1 MNSSTVRNIIM
12 CVAFVIF
19 LAMIIVG
26 QRHIS
31 VSGLAMEVIGLIG
44 LLTLLFVYNHR
55 YKYKRICWNLRT
67 DSGIFFL
74 EELHS
79 FF

>member
-1 MNSSTVRNIIM
+1 MNMNSSTVRNIIM

-55 YKYKRICWNLRT
+55 YK
-67 DSGIFFL
+67 
-74 EELHS
+74 
-79 FF
+79 

>member
-12 CVAFVIF
+12 CVALLFPCYDH
-19 LAMIIVG
+19 
-26 QRHIS
+26 RWSETYS

-55 YKYKRICWNLRT
+55 YK
-67 DSGIFFL
+67 
-74 EELHS
+74 
-79 FF
+79 

>member
-55 YKYKRICWNLRT
+55 YKRKERHRP
-67 DSGIFFL
+67 
-74 EELHS
+74 
-79 FF
+79 

>member
-44 LLTLLFVYNHR
+44 LL
-55 YKYKRICWNLRT
+55 KRICWNLRT

-79 FF
+79 FFLKYELY

>member
-1 MNSSTVRNIIM
+1 MNRSTVRNIIM

-19 LAMIIVG
+19 LTLIIIG
-26 QRHIS
+26 QKHIS

-55 YKYKRICWNLRT
+55 YK
-67 DSGIFFL
+67 
-74 EELHS
+74 
-79 FF
+79 

>member
-55 YKYKRICWNLRT
+55 YKYKIIFWNLKT

>member
-26 QRHIS
+26 QSQIS

-44 LLTLLFVYNHR
+44 LRTLLFVYNHR
-55 YKYKRICWNLRT
+55 YK
-67 DSGIFFL
+67 
-74 EELHS
+74 
-79 FF
+79 